1 MRGFNWSALMRAG
14 IAGLRLTPEQFWTLT
29 PYELRLMLGQTE
41 PTQSAMDRDRLT
53 QLMQEFPDTIDP
65 EERG

>member
-1 MRGFNWSALMRAG
+1 M
-14 IAGLRLTPEQFWTLT
+14 RLTPEQFWTLT
-29 PYELRLMLGQTE
+29 PYELRLMLGHTE

-53 QLMQEFPDTIDP
+53 QLMQDFPDTIAP